1 MCISFNNTQSE
12 KASTPILLT
21 LFGIIIDV
29 IFFFI
34 RFGIVL
40 RLILST
46 LDNEGNGYGM
56 SAYEILIK
64 AFNFCKP
71 FDYGMIFYFRFYLY
85 KLLL

>member
-46 LDNEGNGYGM
+46 LDKISLTSLLYFLCIM
-56 SAYEILIK
+56 SNILLFI
-64 AFNFCKP
+64 FLTSFP
-71 FDYGMIFYFRFYLY
+71 FS
-85 KLLL
+85 